1 MSLPERPQAA
11 ETGEMYNFRQKMLAA
26 PAIIKNNT
34 TIENDLTTKSIDYRT
49 ATHQLYQNDE
59 SMFASRS
66 SSLGGAGGG
75 GGNKS
80 NSRKNISCE
89 ILKRK

>member
-1 MSLPERPQAA
+1 
-11 ETGEMYNFRQKMLAA
+11 MLAA

-49 ATHQLYQNDE
+49 ASQQRYQNDE

-75 GGNKS
+75 ANKTT
-80 NSRKNISCE
+80 SRKNISCE

>member
-1 MSLPERPQAA
+1 
-11 ETGEMYNFRQKMLAA
+11 MYNFRQKMLAA

-49 ATHQLYQNDE
+49 ASQRYQNDE

-66 SSLGGAGGG
+66 SSIGGAGGG

-80 NSRKNISCE
+80 TSRKNISCE